1 MNYYKENSTKTN
13 KKNNNERLTAVC
25 RNGGFSA
32 FLETF
37 VLVES
42 SGIFS
47 NFGAESPPLL
57 QAAGRLISP
66 KNKTEFIDDI
76 KRLNPNVE
84 VKFRKKQNETLD
96 ITRQ

>member
-1 MNYYKENSTKTN
+1 MGRTTEL
-13 KKNNNERLTAVC
+13 KKKADRITAVC
-25 RNGGFSA
+25 RNGGFWD

-57 QAAGRLISP
+57 QAA
-66 KNKTEFIDDI
+66 
-76 KRLNPNVE
+76 KR
-84 VKFRKKQNETLD
+84 
-96 ITRQ
+96 